1 MIKIEGVTFK
11 YDQEER
17 PALTDVSFQIE
28 EGAYVGMIGPNGCG
42 KTTLIKHLNGLLIP
56 SEGNVWVDGLNS
68 KDAVAVQEI
77 RQKVGMIFQN
87 PDNQIVGMIRQKV
100 GMIFQNPDN
109 QIVGMSVEED
119 VSFGPGNLELPP
131 NEIRDRVQNALALV
145 GLEGYEQ
152 RPPHTLSGGEKQLV
166 AIAGVLAMNPSYI
179 ALDEPTSFL
188 DPSGRRKVLEV
199 IGRLNDQGITI
210 VHITHDMDEIVHA
223 DHVIVLEGGKLLLK
237 GDPRTV
243 FTHFEW
249 LSDLGLGTPKVT
261 ELMWRFK
268 QMGSEIRH
276 DILTVDEAWKE
287 ISAFI
292 ERKLSAIP

>member
-1 MIKIEGVTFK
+1 
-11 YDQEER
+11 
-17 PALTDVSFQIE
+17 
-28 EGAYVGMIGPNGCG
+28 MIGPNGCG

-56 SEGNVWVDGLNS
+56 TKGNVWIDDLNT
-68 KDAVAVQEI
+68 KEAVTVQE
-77 RQKVGMIFQN
+77 
-87 PDNQIVGMIRQKV
+87 IRQKV

>member
-1 MIKIEGVTFK
+1 MIKIEGVTYK
-11 YDQEER
+11 YDGREET
-17 PALTDVSFQIE
+17 ALSDVSFQIK
-28 EGAYVGMIGPNGCG
+28 EGAYIGMIGPNGCG

-56 SEGNVWVDGLNS
+56 SEGNVWVDGLNT
-68 KDAVAVQEI
+68 KEAVAVQKI
-77 RQKVGMIFQN
+77 RQKI
-87 PDNQIVGMIRQKV
+87 

-119 VSFGPGNLELPP
+119 ISFGPGNLELPP

-188 DPSGRRKVLEV
+188 DPSGQKKVLEV
-199 IGRLNDQGITI
+199 IRRLNDQGITI

-223 DHVIVLEGGKLLLK
+223 DNVIVLEGGKLLLN

-243 FTHFEW
+243 FTRFEW

-268 QMGSEIRH
+268 RMGSDIRH
-276 DILTVDEAWKE
+276 DILTADEAWKE
-287 ISAFI
+287 ISSFI
-292 ERKLSAIP
+292 ERKLSTIP

>member
-87 PDNQIVGMIRQKV
+87 PDNQIVGM
-100 GMIFQNPDN
+100 
-109 QIVGMSVEED
+109 SVEED

-179 ALDEPTSFL
+179 ALW
-188 DPSGRRKVLEV
+188 RKATCGHCGCACHES
-199 IGRLNDQGITI
+199 
-210 VHITHDMDEIVHA
+210 
-223 DHVIVLEGGKLLLK
+223 LLY
-237 GDPRTV
+237 R
-243 FTHFEW
+243 
-249 LSDLGLGTPKVT
+249 S
-261 ELMWRFK
+261 R
-268 QMGSEIRH
+268 
-276 DILTVDEAWKE
+276 
-287 ISAFI
+287 
-292 ERKLSAIP
+292 

>member
-1 MIKIEGVTFK
+1 MIKIEGVTYK
-11 YDQEER
+11 YDGREET
-17 PALTDVSFQIE
+17 ALSDVSFQIK
-28 EGAYVGMIGPNGCG
+28 EGAYIGMIGPNGCG

-56 SEGNVWVDGLNS
+56 SEGNVWVDGLNT
-68 KDAVAVQEI
+68 KEAVAVQKI
-77 RQKVGMIFQN
+77 RQKI
-87 PDNQIVGMIRQKV
+87 

-119 VSFGPGNLELPP
+119 ISFGPGNLELPP

-188 DPSGRRKVLEV
+188 DPSGQKKVLEV
-199 IGRLNDQGITI
+199 IRRLNDQGITI
-210 VHITHDMDEIVHA
+210 VHITHDMDEIVQA
-223 DHVIVLEGGKLLLK
+223 DLIIVLGGGKLLLN

-243 FTHFEW
+243 FTQFEW

-268 QMGSEIRH
+268 RMGSDIRH
-276 DILTVDEAWKE
+276 DILTADEAWKE
-287 ISAFI
+287 ISSFI
-292 ERKLSAIP
+292 ERKLSTIP

>member
-1 MIKIEGVTFK
+1 MIKIEGVTYK
-11 YDQEER
+11 YDGREET
-17 PALTDVSFQIE
+17 ALSDVSFQIK

-56 SEGNVWVDGLNS
+56 SEGNVWVDGLNT
-68 KDAVAVQEI
+68 KEAVAVQTI
-77 RQKVGMIFQN
+77 RQKI
-87 PDNQIVGMIRQKV
+87 

-119 VSFGPGNLELPP
+119 ISFGPGNLELPP

-188 DPSGRRKVLEV
+188 DPSGQKKVLEV
-199 IGRLNDQGITI
+199 IRRLNDQGITI
-210 VHITHDMDEIVHA
+210 VHITHDMDEIVQA
-223 DHVIVLEGGKLLLK
+223 DLIIVLGGGKLLLN

-243 FTHFEW
+243 FTQFEW

-268 QMGSEIRH
+268 RMGSDIRH
-276 DILTVDEAWKE
+276 DILTADEAWKE
-287 ISAFI
+287 ISSFI
-292 ERKLSAIP
+292 ERKLSTLP

>member
-1 MIKIEGVTFK
+1 MIKIEGVTYK
-11 YDQEER
+11 YDGREET
-17 PALTDVSFQIE
+17 ALSDVSFQIK
-28 EGAYVGMIGPNGCG
+28 EGAYIGMIGPNGCG

-56 SEGNVWVDGLNS
+56 SEGNVWVDGLNT
-68 KDAVAVQEI
+68 KEAVAVQKI
-77 RQKVGMIFQN
+77 RQKI
-87 PDNQIVGMIRQKV
+87 

-119 VSFGPGNLELPP
+119 ISFGPGNLELPP

-188 DPSGRRKVLEV
+188 DPSGQKKVLEV
-199 IGRLNDQGITI
+199 IRRLNDQGITI
-210 VHITHDMDEIVHA
+210 VHITHDMDEIVQA
-223 DHVIVLEGGKLLLK
+223 DLIIVLGGGKLLLN

-243 FTHFEW
+243 FTQFEW
-249 LSDLGLGTPKVT
+249 LSDLGLGAPKVT

-268 QMGSEIRH
+268 RMGSNIRH
-276 DILTVDEAWKE
+276 DILTADEAWKE
-287 ISAFI
+287 ISSFI
-292 ERKLSAIP
+292 ERKLSTIP

>member
-1 MIKIEGVTFK
+1 
-11 YDQEER
+11 
-17 PALTDVSFQIE
+17 
-28 EGAYVGMIGPNGCG
+28 MIGPNGCG

-56 SEGNVWVDGLNS
+56 SEGNVWVDGLNT
-68 KDAVAVQEI
+68 KEAVAVQKI
-77 RQKVGMIFQN
+77 RQKI
-87 PDNQIVGMIRQKV
+87 

-119 VSFGPGNLELPP
+119 ISFGPGNLELPP

-188 DPSGRRKVLEV
+188 DPSGQKKVLEV
-199 IGRLNDQGITI
+199 IRRLNDQGITI
-210 VHITHDMDEIVHA
+210 VHITHDMDEIVQA
-223 DHVIVLEGGKLLLK
+223 DLIIVLGGGKLLLN

-243 FTHFEW
+243 FTQFEW

-261 ELMWRFK
+261 ELMWQFK
-268 QMGSEIRH
+268 RMGSDIRH
-276 DILTVDEAWKE
+276 DILTADEAWKE
-287 ISAFI
+287 ISSFI
-292 ERKLSAIP
+292 ERKLSTIP

>member
-1 MIKIEGVTFK
+1 MIKIEGVTYK
-11 YDQEER
+11 YDGREET
-17 PALTDVSFQIE
+17 ALSDVSFQIK
-28 EGAYVGMIGPNGCG
+28 EGAYIGMIGPNGCG

-56 SEGNVWVDGLNS
+56 SEGNVWVDGLNT
-68 KDAVAVQEI
+68 KEAVAVQKI
-77 RQKVGMIFQN
+77 RQKI
-87 PDNQIVGMIRQKV
+87 

-119 VSFGPGNLELPP
+119 ISFGPGNLELPP

-188 DPSGRRKVLEV
+188 DPSGQKKVLEV
-199 IGRLNDQGITI
+199 IRRLNDQGITI
-210 VHITHDMDEIVHA
+210 VHITHDMDEIVQA
-223 DHVIVLEGGKLLLK
+223 DLIIVLGGGKLLLN

-243 FTHFEW
+243 FTQFEW

-261 ELMWRFK
+261 ELMWQFK
-268 QMGSEIRH
+268 RMGSDIRH
-276 DILTVDEAWKE
+276 DILTADEAWKE
-287 ISAFI
+287 ISSFI
-292 ERKLSAIP
+292 ERKLSTIP

>member
-1 MIKIEGVTFK
+1 MIKVEGVTYK
-11 YDQEER
+11 YDAEER
-17 PALTDVSFQIE
+17 PALTDVTFQIE

-42 KTTLIKHLNGLLIP
+42 KTTLIKHLNGLLLP
-56 SEGNVWVDGLNS
+56 SDGNVWIDGLNT
-68 KDAVAVQEI
+68 KDAKAVQEI
-77 RQKVGMIFQN
+77 RQKVGM
-87 PDNQIVGMIRQKV
+87 V
-100 GMIFQNPDN
+100 FQNPDN

-119 VSFGPGNLELPP
+119 ISFGPGNLELPP
-131 NEIRDRVQNALALV
+131 NEIRDRVQYALALV
-145 GLEGYEQ
+145 GLEGYGQ

-188 DPSGRRKVLEV
+188 DPSGQKKVLEV
-199 IGRLNDQGITI
+199 IRKLNDQGITI

-223 DHVIVLEGGKLLLK
+223 DNVIVLEGGTLLLN

-243 FTHFEW
+243 FTRFEW

-268 QMGSEIRH
+268 RMGSEIRH
-276 DILTVDEAWKE
+276 DILTADEAWKE
-287 ISAFI
+287 ISSFI
-292 ERKLSAIP
+292 ERKLSSLP

>member
-1 MIKIEGVTFK
+1 MIKIEGVTYK
-11 YDQEER
+11 YDGREET
-17 PALTDVSFQIE
+17 ALSDVSFQIK

-56 SEGNVWVDGLNS
+56 SEGNVWVDGLNT
-68 KDAVAVQEI
+68 KEAVAVQKI
-77 RQKVGMIFQN
+77 RQKI
-87 PDNQIVGMIRQKV
+87 

-119 VSFGPGNLELPP
+119 ISFGPGNLELPP

-166 AIAGVLAMNPSYI
+166 AIAGVLAINPSYI

-188 DPSGRRKVLEV
+188 DPSGQKKVLEV
-199 IGRLNDQGITI
+199 IRRLNDQGITI
-210 VHITHDMDEIVHA
+210 VHITHDMDEIVQA
-223 DHVIVLEGGKLLLK
+223 DLIIVLGGGKLLLN

-243 FTHFEW
+243 FTQFEW

-268 QMGSEIRH
+268 RMGSDIRH
-276 DILTVDEAWKE
+276 DILTADEAWKE
-287 ISAFI
+287 ISSFI
-292 ERKLSAIP
+292 ERKLSTIP

>member
-1 MIKIEGVTFK
+1 MIKIEGVTYK
-11 YDQEER
+11 YDGREET
-17 PALTDVSFQIE
+17 ALSDVSFQIK

-56 SEGNVWVDGLNS
+56 SEGNVWVDGLNT
-68 KDAVAVQEI
+68 KEAVAVQKI
-77 RQKVGMIFQN
+77 RQKI
-87 PDNQIVGMIRQKV
+87 

-119 VSFGPGNLELPP
+119 ISFGPGNLELPP

-188 DPSGRRKVLEV
+188 DPSGQKKVLEV
-199 IGRLNDQGITI
+199 IRRLNDQGITI
-210 VHITHDMDEIVHA
+210 VHITHDMDEIVQA
-223 DHVIVLEGGKLLLK
+223 DLIIVLGGGKLLLN

-243 FTHFEW
+243 FTQFEW
-249 LSDLGLGTPKVT
+249 LSDLGLVTPKVT

-268 QMGSEIRH
+268 RMGSDIRH
-276 DILTVDEAWKE
+276 DILTADEAWKE
-287 ISAFI
+287 ISSFI
-292 ERKLSAIP
+292 ERKLSTIP

>member
-1 MIKIEGVTFK
+1 MIKVEGVTYK
-11 YDQEER
+11 YDAEER
-17 PALTDVSFQIE
+17 PALTDVTFQIE

-42 KTTLIKHLNGLLIP
+42 KTTLIKHLNGLLLP
-56 SEGNVWVDGLNS
+56 SDGNVWIDGLNT
-68 KDAVAVQEI
+68 KDAKAVQEI
-77 RQKVGMIFQN
+77 RQKVGM
-87 PDNQIVGMIRQKV
+87 V
-100 GMIFQNPDN
+100 FQNPDN

-119 VSFGPGNLELPP
+119 ISFGPGNLELPP
-131 NEIRDRVQNALALV
+131 NEIRDRVQNSLAQV

-152 RPPHTLSGGEKQLV
+152 RSPHTLSGGEKQLV

-188 DPSGRRKVLEV
+188 DPSGQKKVLEV
-199 IGRLNDQGITI
+199 IRKLNDQGITI

-223 DHVIVLEGGKLLLK
+223 DNVIVLEGGKLLLN

-243 FTHFEW
+243 FTRFEW

-268 QMGSEIRH
+268 RMGSEIRH
-276 DILTVDEAWKE
+276 DILTADEAWKE
-287 ISAFI
+287 ISSFI
-292 ERKLSAIP
+292 ERKLSSLP

>member
-1 MIKIEGVTFK
+1 MIKVEGVTYK
-11 YDQEER
+11 YDAEER
-17 PALTDVSFQIE
+17 PALTDVTFQIE

-42 KTTLIKHLNGLLIP
+42 KTTLIKHLNGLLLP
-56 SEGNVWVDGLNS
+56 SDGNVWIDGLNT
-68 KDAVAVQEI
+68 KDAKAVQEI
-77 RQKVGMIFQN
+77 RQKVGM
-87 PDNQIVGMIRQKV
+87 V
-100 GMIFQNPDN
+100 FQNPDN

-119 VSFGPGNLELPP
+119 ISFGPGNLELPP
-131 NEIRDRVQNALALV
+131 NEIRDRVQYALALV
-145 GLEGYEQ
+145 GLEGYGQ

-188 DPSGRRKVLEV
+188 DPSGQKKVLEV
-199 IGRLNDQGITI
+199 IRKLNDQGITI

-223 DHVIVLEGGKLLLK
+223 DNVIVLEGGKLLLN

-243 FTHFEW
+243 FTRFEW

-268 QMGSEIRH
+268 RMGSEIRH
-276 DILTVDEAWKE
+276 DILTADEAWKE
-287 ISAFI
+287 ISSFI
-292 ERKLSAIP
+292 ERKLSSLS

>member
-1 MIKIEGVTFK
+1 MIKIEGVTYK
-11 YDQEER
+11 YDGREET
-17 PALTDVSFQIE
+17 ALSDVSFQIK
-28 EGAYVGMIGPNGCG
+28 EGAYIGMIGPNGCG

-56 SEGNVWVDGLNS
+56 SEGNVWVDGLNT
-68 KDAVAVQEI
+68 KEAVAVQKI
-77 RQKVGMIFQN
+77 RQKI
-87 PDNQIVGMIRQKV
+87 

-119 VSFGPGNLELPP
+119 ISFGPGNLELPP

-188 DPSGRRKVLEV
+188 DPSGQKKVLEV
-199 IGRLNDQGITI
+199 IRRLNDQGITI
-210 VHITHDMDEIVHA
+210 VHITHDMDEIVQA
-223 DHVIVLEGGKLLLK
+223 DLIIVLGGGKLLLN

-243 FTHFEW
+243 SLN
-249 LSDLGLGTPKVT
+249 LSG
-261 ELMWRFK
+261 
-268 QMGSEIRH
+268 
-276 DILTVDEAWKE
+276 
-287 ISAFI
+287 
-292 ERKLSAIP
+292 

>member
-1 MIKIEGVTFK
+1 MIKIEGVTYK
-11 YDQEER
+11 YDGREET
-17 PALTDVSFQIE
+17 ALSDVSFQIK
-28 EGAYVGMIGPNGCG
+28 EGAYIGMIGPNGCG

-56 SEGNVWVDGLNS
+56 SEGNVWVDGLNT
-68 KDAVAVQEI
+68 KEAVAVQKI
-77 RQKVGMIFQN
+77 RQKI
-87 PDNQIVGMIRQKV
+87 

-119 VSFGPGNLELPP
+119 ISFGPGNLELPP

-179 ALDEPTSFL
+179 ALDKPTSFL
-188 DPSGRRKVLEV
+188 DPSGQQKVLEV
-199 IGRLNDQGITI
+199 IRKLNDQGITI

-223 DHVIVLEGGKLLLK
+223 DNVIVLEGGKLLLN

-243 FTHFEW
+243 FTRFEW

-268 QMGSEIRH
+268 RMGSEIRH
-276 DILTVDEAWKE
+276 DILTADEAWKE
-287 ISAFI
+287 ISSFI
-292 ERKLSAIP
+292 ERKLSSIP

>member
-1 MIKIEGVTFK
+1 MIKIEGVTYK
-11 YDQEER
+11 YDGREET
-17 PALTDVSFQIE
+17 ALSDVSFQIK
-28 EGAYVGMIGPNGCG
+28 EGAYIGMIGPNGCG

-56 SEGNVWVDGLNS
+56 SEGNVWVDGLNT
-68 KDAVAVQEI
+68 KEAVAVQKI
-77 RQKVGMIFQN
+77 RQKI
-87 PDNQIVGMIRQKV
+87 

-119 VSFGPGNLELPP
+119 ISFGPGNLELPP

-188 DPSGRRKVLEV
+188 DPSGQKKVLEV
-199 IGRLNDQGITI
+199 IRRLNDQGITI
-210 VHITHDMDEIVHA
+210 VHITHDMDEIVQA
-223 DHVIVLEGGKLLLK
+223 DLIIVLGGGKLLLN

-243 FTHFEW
+243 FTQFEW
-249 LSDLGLGTPKVT
+249 LSDLGLGAPKVT

-268 QMGSEIRH
+268 RMGSDIRH
-276 DILTVDEAWKE
+276 DILTADEAWKE
-287 ISAFI
+287 ISSFI
-292 ERKLSAIP
+292 ERKLSTIP

>member
-1 MIKIEGVTFK
+1 MIKIEGVTYK
-11 YDQEER
+11 YDGREET
-17 PALTDVSFQIE
+17 ALSDVSFQIK

-56 SEGNVWVDGLNS
+56 SEGNVWVDGLNT
-68 KDAVAVQEI
+68 KEAVAVQKI
-77 RQKVGMIFQN
+77 RQKI
-87 PDNQIVGMIRQKV
+87 

-119 VSFGPGNLELPP
+119 ISFGPGNLELPP

-188 DPSGRRKVLEV
+188 DPSGQKKVLEV
-199 IGRLNDQGITI
+199 IRRLNDQGITI
-210 VHITHDMDEIVHA
+210 VHITHDMDEIVQA
-223 DHVIVLEGGKLLLK
+223 DLIIVLGGGKLLLN

-243 FTHFEW
+243 FTQFEW

-268 QMGSEIRH
+268 RMGSDIRH
-276 DILTVDEAWKE
+276 DILTADEAWKE
-287 ISAFI
+287 ISSFI
-292 ERKLSAIP
+292 ERKLSTIP

>member
-1 MIKIEGVTFK
+1 MIKIEGVTYK
-11 YDQEER
+11 YDGREET
-17 PALTDVSFQIE
+17 ALSDVSFQIK
-28 EGAYVGMIGPNGCG
+28 EGAYIGMIGPNGCG

-56 SEGNVWVDGLNS
+56 SEGNVWVDGLNT
-68 KDAVAVQEI
+68 KEAVAVHKI
-77 RQKVGMIFQN
+77 RQKI
-87 PDNQIVGMIRQKV
+87 

-119 VSFGPGNLELPP
+119 ISFGPGNLELPP

-188 DPSGRRKVLEV
+188 DPSGQKKVLEV
-199 IGRLNDQGITI
+199 IRRLNDQGITI
-210 VHITHDMDEIVHA
+210 VHITHDMDEIVQA
-223 DHVIVLEGGKLLLK
+223 DLIIVLGGGKLLLN

-243 FTHFEW
+243 FTQFEW
-249 LSDLGLGTPKVT
+249 LSDLGLGAPKVT

-268 QMGSEIRH
+268 RMGSDIRH
-276 DILTVDEAWKE
+276 DILTADEAWKE
-287 ISAFI
+287 ISSFI
-292 ERKLSAIP
+292 ERKLSTIP